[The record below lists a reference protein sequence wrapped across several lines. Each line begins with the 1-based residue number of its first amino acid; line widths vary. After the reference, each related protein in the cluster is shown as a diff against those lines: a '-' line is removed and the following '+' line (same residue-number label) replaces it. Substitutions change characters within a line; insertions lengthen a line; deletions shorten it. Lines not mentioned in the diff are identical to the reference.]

1 LSGRGESLSRVWLGA
16 IFVVALVL
24 RIVCVAQ
31 YEAHHPNANRPVIDE
46 ASYDAWAREIAG
58 GEVVGKTIFFQE
70 PLYPYCLGAV
80 YAASGH
86 DESTQRSVARYSQA
100 VLGALTAV
108 LSALLAAKLF
118 SARAG
123 IVAGLGVA
131 LHRTAIWFPT
141 LLLKE
146 NVFLPL
152 VVLLA
157 LLLVTTREV
166 DERESA
172 TARRRWITWAL
183 VGVLAA
189 LGALLRGNLLVL
201 LPCFVAWPVVR
212 AVCER
217 RAFARALGASLAV
230 AAGTALVLAPV
241 ALRNYAVGG
250 RFVLS
255 TSGAGTNFYGGNNLD
270 NPYGVAT
277 EFDWVRGIPE
287 HEADDWRREASRRAG
302 AELDATQTSAFWMN
316 AALTSMRE
324 HPREHAVILANKLRL
339 TLGRYEVPD
348 NHFLEWDARFVPLLG
363 LPLPGFE
370 VWGLLALGGAL
381 LFALDFVRKRQPAR
395 ARPAAFEVLVLAA
408 LYVATV
414 VLTVTSERVRL
425 VLVPLLLPFGGFA
438 FDEVR
443 ALLDGPRRGRSL
455 CLAFALA
462 ALAVFVP
469 VLPAGEREK
478 DFDERD
484 YNLAVRLLREDD
496 AERAAPLIEHLQGEH
511 GGSAS
516 VQLLTAELEWRRAR
530 AVLDTLV
537 GASRMPDATAK
548 QVESALT
555 RLSGIARRGDAKSRF
570 RAQVLA
576 GSIRE
581 YLGHWPQAES
591 EYRVALAFDAE
602 DRDVRRRLARV
613 IGEQAMQ
620 DSNAARRAD
629 RLREAAAIL
638 ERLLIERSEPEIE
651 SMLAKM
657 RAQLDRGQ

>member
-1 LSGRGESLSRVWLGA
+1 
-16 IFVVALVL
+16 
-24 RIVCVAQ
+24 
-31 YEAHHPNANRPVIDE
+31 
-46 ASYDAWAREIAG
+46 
-58 GEVVGKTIFFQE
+58 
-70 PLYPYCLGAV
+70 
-80 YAASGH
+80 
-86 DESTQRSVARYSQA
+86 

-108 LSALLAAKLF
+108 LSAVLAAKLF
-118 SARAG
+118 SSRAG

-146 NVFLPL
+146 NLFLPL

-157 LLLVTTREV
+157 LLLVTTRDI
-166 DERESA
+166 DEREGAS
-172 TARRRWITWAL
+172 ARRRGITWAL

-201 LPCFVAWPVVR
+201 LPCFVVWPIVR
-212 AVCER
+212 ALCER
-217 RAFARALGASLAV
+217 RAFARALAASLAV
-230 AAGTALVLAPV
+230 AAGVVLVLAPV

-250 RFVLS
+250 RLVLT

-302 AELDATQTSAFWMN
+302 RELDAPQTSSFWMN
-316 AALTSMRE
+316 AALSSMRE

-381 LFALDFVRKRQPAR
+381 LFALDFARKRDPAR
-395 ARPAAFEVLVLAA
+395 ALPAAFEVLVLAG

-425 VLVPLLLPFGGFA
+425 ALVPLLLPFGGFA
-438 FDEVR
+438 VDEVC

-469 VLPAGEREK
+469 VLPASERAK

-484 YNLAVRLLREDD
+484 YNLAVRLLREDEQWVLEVD
-496 AERAAPLIEHLQGEH
+496 
-511 GGSAS
+511 GGGD
-516 VQLLTAELEWRRAR
+516 LT
-530 AVLDTLV
+530 
-537 GASRMPDATAK
+537 
-548 QVESALT
+548 
-555 RLSGIARRGDAKSRF
+555 
-570 RAQVLA
+570 
-576 GSIRE
+576 
-581 YLGHWPQAES
+581 
-591 EYRVALAFDAE
+591 
-602 DRDVRRRLARV
+602 
-613 IGEQAMQ
+613 
-620 DSNAARRAD
+620 
-629 RLREAAAIL
+629 L
-638 ERLLIERSEPEIE
+638 ERLAALARAD
-651 SMLAKM
+651 MLTEVFGSKVGFREAGG
-657 RAQLDRGQ
+657 RG